1 MFDIQKSAKNLSMT
15 FSSVLENID
24 RAADELRIFL
34 TGIGKKSQAFHPLL
48 VTREALINAITHGN
62 HCDEQKKVR
71 VNVFYQP
78 EQLEIDVTDE
88 GEGFCWEMTMTKE
101 CDDSKDHGRGIQIM
115 KLYSH
120 LIQYNSKGNQIKLT
134 INFPEKKNEP

>member
-1 MFDIQKSAKNLSMT
+1 MFEIKKSAKNLNMC
-15 FSSVLENID
+15 FSSVLQNID

-34 TGIGKKSQAFHPLL
+34 IGIGKKSQSFHPLL

-62 HCDEQKKVR
+62 HCDKLR
-71 VNVFYQP
+71 NVHLDVVYQS

-88 GEGFCWEMTMTKE
+88 GDGFQWEKTMHKKH
-101 CDDSKDHGRGIQIM
+101 DDTIDHGRGLQIM

-120 LIQYNSKGNQIKLT
+120 DIQYNAKGNQVKLT
-134 INFPEKKNEP
+134 IQFPENKQ